1 MATLKRNHHA
11 ATTQRRL
18 YTLLYSTRKQTDT
31 SAQWH
36 QTTMSPHSPLSK
48 PIKRASSQRT
58 IRPAPMGTRRAVRW
72 PFRALTEPNDR
83 LLSMLCLQ
91 TAHPTSCEAF
101 CNLTP
106 TANSA
111 KPRCSRSWRASMVLP
126 SGQDRVTDRS
136 VTLLTSTVCQPEDA
150 TEPAQG
156 VRGRDH
162 SNGRQAPPERLS
174 RSGPGRHVRSPPTSR
189 RHHGR

>member
-1 MATLKRNHHA
+1 MASDDDEPPFT
-11 ATTQRRL
+11 
-18 YTLLYSTRKQTDT
+18 
-31 SAQWH
+31 
-36 QTTMSPHSPLSK
+36 LSK

-58 IRPAPMGTRRAVRW
+58 IRPAPMGAACSTLA
-72 PFRALTEPNDR
+72 FRALTEPNDR

-101 CNLTP
+101 CNLSP

-174 RSGPGRHVRSPPTSR
+174 RSGPGRHVESTNESSTSWPMIRLLASR
-189 RHHGR
+189 RMSSTRGLPRGTAFTSYGTTW